1 MSLQTCEEFKDVQG
15 EPREVY
21 IFWVANGGGGR
32 LGLFEGYL
40 TLMPLDR
47 ILIHESNL
55 VWGLFFRNAFDSHSY
70 TFKYTLS
77 DSRLKITDYN

>member
-32 LGLFEGYL
+32 LG
-40 TLMPLDR
+40 PL
-47 ILIHESNL
+47 
-55 VWGLFFRNAFDSHSY
+55 
-70 TFKYTLS
+70 
-77 DSRLKITDYN
+77 